1 LLVDSIAKKINNIFM
16 LSNQLLAQTNINL
29 NSGVGSFGQAA
40 NITPDS
46 LVRGIVLTLLVAAAI
61 IFFIML
67 LVGGVKYILSGGD
80 KGKTE
85 AARGQI
91 TAALIGLVIVFAAW
105 AILQLMAA
113 LIGLDLN
120 TLQIPTLY
128 GTGGGVGGGI

>member
-1 LLVDSIAKKINNIFM
+1 M
-16 LSNQLLAQTNINL
+16 LSNQLLAVATNINL
-29 NSGVGSFGQAA
+29 NDAGAFQNAA

-46 LVRGIVLTLLVAAAI
+46 LVRGIIILLLVVAAI

-67 LVGGVKYILSGGD
+67 LVGGVKYIVSGGD

-105 AILQLMAA
+105 AILQLMAT
-113 LIGLDLN
+113 LLGIDLSS
-120 TLQIPTLY
+120 LQIPTLY
-128 GTGGGVGGGI
+128 

>member
-1 LLVDSIAKKINNIFM
+1 M
-16 LSNQLLAQTNINL
+16 LSNSLLADTPINL
-29 NSGVGSFGQAA
+29 NSGVGSFGNAA
-40 NITPDS
+40 QITPAS
-46 LVRGIVLTLLVAAAI
+46 LVRGVVLLLLVGAAI

-105 AILQLMAA
+105 AILQLMSS
-113 LIGLDLN
+113 LIGVDLN

-128 GTGGGVGGGI
+128 GQ

>member
-1 LLVDSIAKKINNIFM
+1 MCNCNLKLLVDSSAKKINNIFM
-16 LSNQLLAQTNINL
+16 LNQLLASTGPIFL
-29 NSGVGSFGQAA
+29 NNAGNFQNAA

-46 LVRGIVLTLLVAAAI
+46 LVRGIIVLLLVVAAV

-67 LVGGVKYILSGGD
+67 LVGGVKYIISGGD

-113 LIGLDLN
+113 LLGVDLN
-120 TLQIPTLY
+120 SLQIPTLY
-128 GTGGGVGGGI
+128 